1 MEAKLRG
8 HAHKYGKNV
17 DTDVIIPGKYCNII
31 DPAELGKHAL
41 EGLDPEYTARMKAGD
56 IIVADTNFGC
66 GSSREVA
73 PIAIK
78 GSGTS
83 AVIAKSFARIFY
95 RNALNIGLPI
105 FESAE
110 AVDGIETGDEIEL
123 EPATGVIRNLTK
135 GTQYQSSGVPAVHA
149 PAHRRRRPSP
159 VRRTPLSRSY
169 FVILIA
175 ARSGEENERRMRGGV
190 LSLSKDM
197 RIASVADMRS
207 PFDYAAPPLL
217 RVTIYASSS

>member
-1 MEAKLRG
+1 MEKAMRG

-31 DPAELGKHAL
+31 DPVELGKHAL
-41 EGLDPEYTARMKAGD
+41 EGLDADYTAKMKAGD

-105 FESAE
+105 FESPE
-110 AVDGIETGDEIEL
+110 AVDGIETGDEIEV
-123 EPATGVIRNLTK
+123 EPATGMIRNITK
-135 GTQYQSSGVPAVHA
+135 GTDYKAAAFPPFMQS
-149 PAHRRRRPSP
+149 
-159 VRRTPLSRSY
+159 
-169 FVILIA
+169 LIEA
-175 ARSGEENERRMRGGV
+175 GGLQPYVERRLAER
-190 LSLSKDM
+190 
-197 RIASVADMRS
+197 
-207 PFDYAAPPLL
+207 
-217 RVTIYASSS
+217 

>member
-1 MEAKLRG
+1 MEQRMKGR
-8 HAHKYGKNV
+8 AHKYGKNV

-41 EGLDPEYTARMKAGD
+41 EGLDAGYTARMKAGD

-78 GSGTS
+78 GSGTA

-105 FESAE
+105 FESPE
-110 AVDGIETGDEIEL
+110 AVDGIESGDEIEV
-123 EPATGVIRNLTK
+123 EPATGAIRNLTK
-135 GTQYQSSGVPAVHA
+135 GTQYQAAAFPPFMQS
-149 PAHRRRRPSP
+149 
-159 VRRTPLSRSY
+159 
-169 FVILIA
+169 LIEA
-175 ARSGEENERRMRGGV
+175 GGLQPYVERRLAERAG
-190 LSLSKDM
+190 
-197 RIASVADMRS
+197 
-207 PFDYAAPPLL
+207 
-217 RVTIYASSS
+217 

>member
-1 MEAKLRG
+1 MESVLRG
-8 HAHKYGKNV
+8 RTHKYGKNV

-31 DPAELGKHAL
+31 DPVELGKHAL
-41 EGLDPEYTARMKAGD
+41 EGLDPDYTAKMAQGD

-110 AVDGIETGDEIEL
+110 AVDGIENGDEIEL
-123 EPATGVIRNLTK
+123 HPETGVIKNLTK
-135 GTQYQSSGVPAVHA
+135 GTEYKAAEFPPFMRQLIDAGGLVPYV
-149 PAHRRRRPSP
+149 
-159 VRRTPLSRSY
+159 
-169 FVILIA
+169 
-175 ARSGEENERRMRGGV
+175 ERR
-190 LSLSKDM
+190 LAEAK
-197 RIASVADMRS
+197 
-207 PFDYAAPPLL
+207 
-217 RVTIYASSS
+217 

>member
-1 MEAKLRG
+1 VQNQFRG
-8 HAHKYGKNV
+8 FAHKYGKNV

-31 DPAELGKHAL
+31 DPVELGKHAL
-41 EGLDPEYTARMKAGD
+41 EGLDAEYASKMKAGD

-105 FESAE
+105 FESPE
-110 AVDGIETGDEIEL
+110 AVDGIASGDEIEV

-135 GTQYQSSGVPAVHA
+135 GESYQAAAFPPFMQSLIEAGGLVPYV
-149 PAHRRRRPSP
+149 
-159 VRRTPLSRSY
+159 
-169 FVILIA
+169 
-175 ARSGEENERRMRGGV
+175 ERRLAERQ
-190 LSLSKDM
+190 
-197 RIASVADMRS
+197 ATPA
-207 PFDYAAPPLL
+207 
-217 RVTIYASSS
+217 

>member
-1 MEAKLRG
+1 MEKSMHG
-8 HAHKYGKNV
+8 TAHKYGKNV

-31 DPAELGKHAL
+31 DPVELGKHAL
-41 EGLDPEYTARMKAGD
+41 EGLDPEYTTKMKQGD

-105 FESAE
+105 FESPE
-110 AVDGIETGDEIEL
+110 AVDGIADGDEIEV
-123 EPATGVIRNLTK
+123 EPASGVIRNLTK
-135 GTQYQSSGVPAVHA
+135 GHTYQAAAFPPFMQSLIEAGGLQPYVEKRLAERVSS
-149 PAHRRRRPSP
+149 
-159 VRRTPLSRSY
+159 
-169 FVILIA
+169 
-175 ARSGEENERRMRGGV
+175 
-190 LSLSKDM
+190 
-197 RIASVADMRS
+197 
-207 PFDYAAPPLL
+207 
-217 RVTIYASSS
+217 

>member
-1 MEAKLRG
+1 MEEKLRG

-41 EGLDPEYTARMKAGD
+41 EGLDPEYTTKMKAGD

-105 FESAE
+105 FESE
-110 AVDGIETGDEIEL
+110 QAVDGIADGDEIEV
-123 EPATGVIRNLTK
+123 EPATGVIHNHTK
-135 GTQYQSSGVPAVHA
+135 GEKYQAAQFPPFMQSLIDAGGLVPYV
-149 PAHRRRRPSP
+149 
-159 VRRTPLSRSY
+159 
-169 FVILIA
+169 
-175 ARSGEENERRMRGGV
+175 ERR
-190 LSLSKDM
+190 LAEAK
-197 RIASVADMRS
+197 
-207 PFDYAAPPLL
+207 
-217 RVTIYASSS
+217 

>member
-1 MEAKLRG
+1 MATQLRG

-17 DTDVIIPGKYCNII
+17 DTDVIIPGKYCSII
-31 DPAELGKHAL
+31 DTAELGKHAL
-41 EGLDPEYTARMKAGD
+41 EGLDPEYTTRMKAGD

-105 FESAE
+105 FESSE
-110 AVDGIETGDEIEL
+110 AVDGIESGDEIEL
-123 EPATGVIRNLTK
+123 DPGSGLIRNLTRN
-135 GTQYQSSGVPAVHA
+135 TQFQAAQFPPFMQSLIDAGGLVPYVEKRLAEA
-149 PAHRRRRPSP
+149 
-159 VRRTPLSRSY
+159 SR
-169 FVILIA
+169 
-175 ARSGEENERRMRGGV
+175 
-190 LSLSKDM
+190 
-197 RIASVADMRS
+197 
-207 PFDYAAPPLL
+207 
-217 RVTIYASSS
+217 

>member
-1 MEAKLRG
+1 MRG

-41 EGLDPEYTARMKAGD
+41 EGLDPDYTSKMSAGD
-56 IIVADTNFGC
+56 IIVADSNFGC

-78 GSGTS
+78 GSGTA

-105 FESAE
+105 FEAPE
-110 AVDGIETGDEIEL
+110 AVDGIENGDEIEID
-123 EPATGVIRNLTK
+123 AVSGTIRNITK
-135 GTQYQSSGVPAVHA
+135 NQSYTSAAFP
-149 PAHRRRRPSP
+149 PFMQS
-159 VRRTPLSRSY
+159 
-169 FVILIA
+169 LIEA
-175 ARSGEENERRMRGGV
+175 GGLQPYVEKRLAERG
-190 LSLSKDM
+190 
-197 RIASVADMRS
+197 
-207 PFDYAAPPLL
+207 
-217 RVTIYASSS
+217 

>member
-1 MEAKLRG
+1 MESTLRG
-8 HAHKYGKNV
+8 NAHKYGKNV
-17 DTDVIIPGKYCNII
+17 DTDVIIPGKYCNIV
-31 DPAELGKHAL
+31 DQTELGKHAL
-41 EGLDPEYTARMKAGD
+41 EGIDPEYVGRMKPGD

-110 AVDGIETGDEIEL
+110 AVEGIESGDEIEV
-123 EPATGVIRNLTK
+123 EPASGVVRNITRGKEYKAAEFPPFMRSLIDAGGLVPYVEGRLTK
-135 GTQYQSSGVPAVHA
+135 AQP
-149 PAHRRRRPSP
+149 
-159 VRRTPLSRSY
+159 
-169 FVILIA
+169 
-175 ARSGEENERRMRGGV
+175 
-190 LSLSKDM
+190 
-197 RIASVADMRS
+197 
-207 PFDYAAPPLL
+207 
-217 RVTIYASSS
+217 

>member
-1 MEAKLRG
+1 MEKSMRG

-17 DTDVIIPGKYCNII
+17 DTDVIIPGKYCNLI

-41 EGLDPEYTARMKAGD
+41 EGLDPEYTAKMKAGD
-56 IIVADTNFGC
+56 IIVAGTNFGC

-110 AVDGIETGDEIEL
+110 AVDGIEPGDEIEV
-123 EPATGVIRNLTK
+123 EPASGVIRNLTK
-135 GTQYQSSGVPAVHA
+135 GTTYQAAAFPPFMQS
-149 PAHRRRRPSP
+149 
-159 VRRTPLSRSY
+159 
-169 FVILIA
+169 LIEA
-175 ARSGEENERRMRGGV
+175 GGLQPYVERRLAER
-190 LSLSKDM
+190 
-197 RIASVADMRS
+197 
-207 PFDYAAPPLL
+207 AALG
-217 RVTIYASSS
+217 RTG